1 MHRPAPW
8 RTAFAKRTYV
18 SAVLLVLGLAA
29 AWVTQVPDQ
38 PGWLRVRLDLAGL
51 LYAAASAVGGANFFG
66 AGVRALRRLRLDM
79 NFLMSAAIIAA
90 ILIGEPFEAA
100 TLAALFS
107 LAELLERFAVDR
119 SRRSVAMLLELAPEQ
134 AERIRADGSTE
145 TVSAAALKV
154 GERIRV
160 RPGHRIGADGR
171 VLSGSSTVNEA
182 AITGESVPKAKE
194 PGDQVFSGSLN
205 TEGALDIE
213 VTADAAHSVLARI
226 AELVRVAESRRAPTE
241 QFVQRFARVYTP
253 AVTVLAV
260 LVILIPP
267 LIGLGDRLEW
277 FVRGITLLVIA
288 CPCALVIATP
298 VTVVSA
304 LTSAAR
310 HGVLIKGGEHLERL
324 GAIKALATDKTG
336 TLTKGELEVTS
347 FKTLPESDTEAML
360 QRVVTVESRSEHPIA
375 KAIVRYGEGR
385 GIRPAANVSE
395 FKAFPGRGVV
405 GRADGVKIAVGTE
418 ELVGKTEAAL
428 WGALDPAS
436 IWVFA
441 QTDAGSSA
449 RISVADTVRPEAKPL
464 VDELHKLGVRPVA
477 LLTGDQQGPAEA
489 IGRAVGV
496 DLIKAR
502 LLPEEKVAAVR
513 ELRTHHGSVAMVG
526 DGVNDSPALAEAN
539 VGIAMGA
546 AGSPAAIETADVA
559 LMADDL
565 TRVPYAIRLSQMARK
580 TVRFNIAVALGLKL
594 TLAVGA
600 VLGVVSLA
608 VAVLVG
614 DMGGTLLVTLNSL
627 RLAHLHPP
635 VHHEHGQTGSNR
647 H

>member
-1 MHRPAPW
+1 MTEPSSW
-8 RTAFAKRTYV
+8 GTTFAYRTYV
-18 SAVLLVLGLAA
+18 AAVFWAIGLAA
-29 AWVTQVPDQ
+29 SWLLQVPDE
-38 PGWLRVRLDLAGL
+38 PGWLRFRLDLPGI
-51 LYAAASAVGGANFFG
+51 LYLAASIVGGANFLP
-66 AGVRALRRLRLDM
+66 AGLKALKTLRLDM
-79 NFLMSAAIIAA
+79 NFLMSAALVGA

-107 LAELLERFAVDR
+107 FAELLERFAVDR
-119 SRRSVAMLLELAPEQ
+119 SRRSVAALLELAPEQ
-134 AERIRADGSTE
+134 AERIRADGATE
-145 TVSAAALKV
+145 TVLAAALKV
-154 GERIRV
+154 GDQIRA
-160 RPGHRIGADGR
+160 RPGQRIGADGR
-171 VLSGSSTVNEA
+171 VLTGISAVNEA
-182 AITGESVPKAKE
+182 AITGESVPKLKN

-226 AELVRVAESRRAPTE
+226 AELVRAAEGRQAPIE
-241 QFVQRFARVYTP
+241 HFVQRFARVYTP
-253 AVTVLAV
+253 VVTALAV
-260 LVILIPP
+260 LVIVVPP

-324 GAIKALATDKTG
+324 GSIRALATDKTG

-347 FKTLPESDTEAML
+347 FKALPASASDEILRLIA
-360 QRVVTVESRSEHPIA
+360 TVESRSEHPIA
-375 KAIVRYGEGR
+375 RAIVRYAESQGIRPRATVAEFQALPGR
-385 GIRPAANVSE
+385 GIVA
-395 FKAFPGRGVV
+395 
-405 GRADGVKIAVGTE
+405 RADGARITVGTE

-428 WGALDPAS
+428 WGELERSS
-436 IWVFA
+436 IWIFA
-441 QTDAGSSA
+441 TTDAGKSA
-449 RISVADTVRPEAKPL
+449 RVSLADAVRPEAKPM
-464 VDELHKLGVRPVA
+464 VDRLHRLRIRPVA
-477 LLTGDQQGPAEA
+477 LLTGDQLGPAEA
-489 IGRAVGV
+489 VGNAVGV
-496 DLIKAR
+496 DLIRAR

-513 ELRTHHGSVAMVG
+513 DLRTQYGSVAMVG

-565 TRVPYAIRLSQMARK
+565 TRVPYAIQLSQMARK

-594 TLAVGA
+594 VLAVGA

-614 DMGGTLLVTLNSL
+614 DMGGSLLVTVNSL

-635 VHHEHGQTGSNR
+635 EQDEHAPAAR
-647 H
+647 R